1 MPESTLTERIEAV
14 EREIADIKTAFLK
27 DDLGRPDYNGHRLAT
42 KEHQQAKEAMGELK
56 KSAANRIVNAVL
68 GGVLS
73 LIGLG
78 LLAFLK
84 QGGHL

>member
-56 KSAANRIVNAVL
+56 KSAANRIVNAAL

-78 LLAFLK
+78 AVAWFQK
-84 QGGHL
+84 GGF

>member
-78 LLAFLK
+78 AVAWLQK
-84 QGGHL
+84 GGF

>member
-42 KEHQQAKEAMGELK
+42 KEHQQAKEAIGELK
-56 KSAANRIVNAVL
+56 KSAANRIVNAAI
-68 GGVLS
+68 GAILS
-73 LIGLG
+73 FVGLG
-78 LLAFLK
+78 IMAWLQK
-84 QGGHL
+84 GGGW

>member
-1 MPESTLTERIEAV
+1 MPESTLTDRIEAV

-42 KEHQQAKEAMGELK
+42 KEHQQAKEAMGDLK

-68 GGVLS
+68 GGALS

-78 LLAFLK
+78 AVAWLQK
-84 QGGHL
+84 GGF